1 MEKQWVDVQGYDCR
15 VSDHG
20 DVFSTVTKKGRL
32 LKPQK
37 TNHGYYNVQVRCK
50 QSKKYKSLLVH
61 RLVLLG
67 FVSEPKHKELEVRHL
82 DGSRTNNHLD
92 NLCYGTK
99 AENQRDRLA
108 HGTHMIGEH
117 SPKAKLSKAD
127 VLELRDIASKSKIN
141 YSAQGRRLG
150 VSYQTIR
157 DAVLGATHRYEKLE
171 AVS

>member
-1 MEKQWVDVQGYDCR
+1 
-15 VSDHG
+15 
-20 DVFSTVTKKGRL
+20 
-32 LKPQK
+32 
-37 TNHGYYNVQVRCK
+37 
-50 QSKKYKSLLVH
+50 
-61 RLVLLG
+61 
-67 FVSEPKHKELEVRHL
+67 
-82 DGSRTNNHLD
+82 
-92 NLCYGTK
+92 
-99 AENQRDRLA
+99 
-108 HGTHMIGEH
+108 MIGEH